1 MKRSIWQSMG
11 QAVQNAFER
20 DVIHGD
26 AKSRTEF
33 FTYGLTSIGI
43 SLIGDKGLSKLSTA
57 TKAVKAG
64 KLAEKAERLR
74 ANTGVAPALEAAGI
88 GTTYKIP
95 YNILHHCKDH
105 ILKILEEQFTTVKY
119 GEHYIKL
126 NRKKAL
132 KPNVLYTTSHGYKY
146 NR

>member
-1 MKRSIWQSMG
+1 MKTLDVETFEQVVTDTQRALKEKSDQISDLQ
-11 QAVQNAFER
+11 QAIDSFVNMEDAF
-20 DVIHGD
+20 
-26 AKSRTEF
+26 
-33 FTYGLTSIGI
+33 
-43 SLIGDKGLSKLSTA
+43 KG
-57 TKAVKAG
+57 KAG

-74 ANTGVAPALEAAGI
+74 ANAGVAPALEAAGI

-95 YNILHHCKDH
+95 YNVLHHCKDH
-105 ILKILEEQFTTVKY
+105 ILKIVEEQFTTVKY
-119 GEHYIKL
+119 GEHYTKV